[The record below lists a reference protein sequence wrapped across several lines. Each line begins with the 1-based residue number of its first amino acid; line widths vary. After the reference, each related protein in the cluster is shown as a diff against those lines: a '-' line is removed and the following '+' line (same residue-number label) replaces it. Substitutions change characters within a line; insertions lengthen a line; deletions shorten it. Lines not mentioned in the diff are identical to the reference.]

1 MEIKVE
7 VLDVRMI
14 NGHLIELEH
23 WFAKAANHEHNL
35 SKYAVHDRVY
45 YSLGHTIKELT
56 TPKFLSSEKE
66 ARQRFDECILEYSR
80 FDVGGPYG
88 IMRKDRVI
96 NGPNIEVEINDSFY
110 NEFINLNANWD
121 FSDFK
126 INNSLTKSEDDAT
139 VDFVVVIN
147 GDKFFGRCHLY
158 NFLKDDDIVIHTIN
172 DSIVVKLSEYVD
184 NVDRF
189 GRIIGT
195 LERKYG
201 VSDELLREVI
211 ISKVEAFL
219 RGDDPDEF

>member
-23 WFAKAANHEHNL
+23 WFTKAANPEYNI

-45 YSLGHTIKELT
+45 YALGHTIKELT

-96 NGPNIEVEINDSFY
+96 TSPDIEINDPFY
-110 NEFINLNANWD
+110 NEFINLNTNWD
-121 FSDFK
+121 FGNFS
-126 INNSLTKSEDDAT
+126 INNKLTNSEDDTT
-139 VDFVVVIN
+139 VDFTVTIDN
-147 GDKFFGRCHLY
+147 DKFNGRCHLY
-158 NFLKDDDIVIHTIN
+158 NFLKTDDIILANTN
-172 DSIVVKLSEYVD
+172 DIVVNLSDYIEH
-184 NVDRF
+184 VDRI
-189 GRIIGT
+189 GRYSGFF
-195 LERKYG
+195 EKKYG

-219 RGDDPDEF
+219 RGDDPNEF